1 MKKPKA
7 TTGCADIPLKDPTMR
22 LTRRTLLIASSVAPL
37 AAPAIVRAQGTN
49 SIKIGEINSYTAAPA
64 FTLPYR
70 NGLQLAVEQINAA
83 GGVLGRPLEL
93 LIRDDAGKPADAV
106 RLAGEL
112 MSDQKVDIL
121 AGGFLSNVGLALSD
135 FALQNKKL
143 FIAGEPL
150 TDALV
155 WEKGHRYCFR
165 LRPSTYMQAAMLV
178 EDAARLP
185 AKRWAT
191 VAPNYEYGT
200 STVKWFKQLLLAK
213 RPDVVFVEDQLP
225 TLGKIDAGATVA
237 ALEQSKPDAILNVTF
252 GPDLTNFVRQ
262 GNTRGL
268 FERRDV
274 VSVLT
279 GEPEYLDPLGE
290 ETPDG
295 WYVTGYPVNSV
306 TDPTNTAFIAAYKA
320 KFNELP
326 KMGSVVG
333 HALISSIA
341 AGVVKSGSVDTEK
354 MASGFPGAS
363 FATPFGKA
371 MWRPQDHQ
379 STLGTYVGRTALK
392 NGKGVMVDWHYVD
405 GADALPSDEMV
416 KTLRPAG

>member
-1 MKKPKA
+1 MQITRRSLLAASA
-7 TTGCADIPLKDPTMR
+7 TTIGT
-22 LTRRTLLIASSVAPL
+22 L
-37 AAPAIVRAQGTN
+37 AAPALARAQGAAP
-49 SIKIGEINSYTAAPA
+49 IRIGEINSYTAVPA

-70 NGLQLAVEQINAA
+70 NGMELAVEQVNAA
-83 GGVLGRPLEL
+83 GGVLGRKLEL

-112 MSDQKVDIL
+112 VSEQKVDIL

-143 FIAGEPL
+143 FVAGEPL
-150 TDALV
+150 SDALV
-155 WEKGHRYCFR
+155 WEKGNRYCFR

-200 STVKWFKQLLLAK
+200 STVKWFKQLLRAR
-213 RPDVVFVEDQLP
+213 RPDVVFVADQLP

-237 ALEQSKPDAILNVTF
+237 ALEQAKPDAILNVTF
-252 GPDLTNFVRQ
+252 GGDLTAFVRA

-268 FERRDV
+268 FENRAV

-290 ETPDG
+290 ETPEG

-306 TDPTNTAFIAAYKA
+306 TDPTNLAFIAAYKA

-333 HALISSIA
+333 HALITSIV
-341 AGVVKSGSVDTEK
+341 AGIVKSKSVETEA
-354 MASGFPGAS
+354 MADGFPGAS
-363 FATPFGKA
+363 FATPFGQA
-371 MWRPQDHQ
+371 TWRAQDHQ

-392 NGKGVMVDWHYVD
+392 NGKGVMVDWRYID
-405 GADALPSDEMV
+405 GAAALPSDDVV
-416 KTLRPAG
+416 KTLRPA